1 MVHGRFGDCEIAVDL
16 LEVPKKGHLLV
27 IVDYY
32 SNWPEVAFLSKTKAE
47 SAIKC
52 MESMF
57 RTHGLPEIV

>member
-32 SNWPEVAFLSKTKAE
+32 SNWPEVAS
-47 SAIKC
+47 SARRKQ
-52 MESMF
+52 S
-57 RTHGLPEIV
+57 L